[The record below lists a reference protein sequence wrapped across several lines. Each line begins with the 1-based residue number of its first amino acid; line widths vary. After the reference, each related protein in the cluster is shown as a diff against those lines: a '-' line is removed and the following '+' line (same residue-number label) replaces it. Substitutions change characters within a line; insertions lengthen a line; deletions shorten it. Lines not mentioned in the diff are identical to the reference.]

1 MTAPLLNARQLVWV
15 SRVLRDDHYKCMP
28 GVTVSLFVCL
38 LVLGFSCHSRIFNSY
53 GNVTIAQ
60 WRIAN
65 FDRCSALKAIKQ
77 WGFFSVQHL
86 QWHIYCDTQKTCDTY
101 TYCRAFGAVTTC
113 FYDVGLS
120 LLGFEHP
127 TFRLRGHRCV
137 RHSRRGTLKNPQCS
151 MPISAMYR
159 LKFEALHRWWW
170 RIYLS
175 EKFSS
180 GT

>member
-1 MTAPLLNARQLVWV
+1 MLHAKEPLLLNGLECRASVEICNPSLGNGDVSIWV
-15 SRVLRDDHYKCMP
+15 KNSRVTGK
-28 GVTVSLFVCL
+28 TQ
-38 LVLGFSCHSRIFNSY
+38 N
-53 GNVTIAQ
+53 
-60 WRIAN
+60 
-65 FDRCSALKAIKQ
+65 KQ
-77 WGFFSVQHL
+77 TNKHT
-86 QWHIYCDTQKTCDTY
+86 YCDTQKTCDTY

-137 RHSRRGTLKNPQCS
+137 RHSRCGTLKNPQCS

-175 EKFSS
+175 EKFPS
-180 GT
+180 GTSTLKTKTNKHSNGPSYNWDLWSQLKDCRCQT